1 MGEPVTKER
10 LKKYIA
16 HRRTVENQL
25 ERLARLKNEEKIPA
39 MKESDGSMRSPSVHS
54 SKMEN
59 AVIRRMTYEDEIM
72 PDVEAKLAEMEAI
85 RAAINALDDPQEA
98 EVLRHRYIDCRGY
111 RLTPWRD
118 IACKMYGDDDEAQM
132 QMVFRVHGR
141 ALKNIQAVG
150 NE

>member
-10 LKKYIA
+10 LKKYILL
-16 HRRTVENQL
+16 RRTVEKQL
-25 ERLARLKNEEKIPA
+25 ERLARLKNEERIPA
-39 MKESDGSMRSPSVHS
+39 MKESDGSMRSPSVNS

-72 PDVEAKLAEMEAI
+72 PDVEAKLTEMEAI

-98 EVLRHRYIDCRGY
+98 EVLRRRYIDCQGY

-118 IACKMYGDDDEAQM
+118 IACDMYGDDDDAQR
-132 QMVFRVHGR
+132 QMVYRVHSR
-141 ALKNIQAVG
+141 ALRSIGEVKV
-150 NE
+150 